1 MREISKVIGQSEAS
15 ISRKIRGEREFTL
28 NDVRIICQHYRISA
42 EEYFINE
49 EKAGSPAEVTPKK
62 NWAEYTLG
70 DLKII
75 CEQYVK
81 LQEHARKERGP

>member
-1 MREISKVIGQSEAS
+1 MKEISKVIGQSEAS

-28 NDVRIICQHYRISA
+28 SDVKIICNHYRISA

-49 EKAGSPAEVTPKK
+49 EKAGSPAEVPQK
-62 NWAEYTLG
+62 NWADYTLG